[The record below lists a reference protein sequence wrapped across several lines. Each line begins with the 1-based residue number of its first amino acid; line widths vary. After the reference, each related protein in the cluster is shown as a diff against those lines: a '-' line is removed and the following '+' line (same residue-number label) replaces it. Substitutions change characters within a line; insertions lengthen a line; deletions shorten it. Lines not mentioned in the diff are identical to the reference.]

1 MSNNTKRP
9 LVSII
14 MNCYNGERYLR
25 EAIDSV
31 YAQTYQNWEIIF
43 WDNASTDGS
52 AEIAKSYDK
61 KLRYFRSEET
71 TVLGQARVCA
81 SKEVKGHYMAF
92 LDVDDIWIEDKIE
105 KQVTLFLDNTSKIGF
120 IYGRSEVFYND
131 NSHDSFVIKKNEKL
145 LSGDVFAELAKEN
158 FIVFSSAMVDT
169 KKFNECGGFPKHFL
183 NSTDYYVF
191 LKMAQSYEC
200 RVIQEVCCKY
210 RIHDKN
216 LSAKQRSIGAQ
227 EVIQTL
233 KGLLPDDRVAK
244 GIKYQYANLAVMYM
258 RERKVLKSISIIIK
272 HNSAMILIAR
282 LIKKTKR
289 VLS

>member
-1 MSNNTKRP
+1 VSSNTKQP
-9 LVSII
+9 LVSVI

-52 AEIAKSYDK
+52 ADIAKSYDK

-81 SKEVKGHYMAF
+81 SKEVKGYYMAF

-131 NSHDSFVIKKNEKL
+131 NSNDSFVIKKNEKL

-158 FIVFSSAMVDT
+158 FIVFSSVMVDT

-183 NSTDYYVF
+183 NSTDFYVF

-200 RVIQEVCCKY
+200 RALQGVCCKY

-216 LSAKQRSIGAQ
+216 LSAKQRSIGSH

-244 GIKYQYANLAVMYM
+244 GIKYQYANLAVIYM
-258 RERKVLKSISIIIK
+258 REKKVLKSISIIIK
-272 HNSAMILIAR
+272 HNIAMILIAR

-289 VLS
+289 ILS